1 MAQNEK
7 HDQQPMPAPQ
17 MAVVFARALA
27 KVDLIHPKALGD
39 PIRDL
44 LENALESIV
53 GANAKRELPAGILR
67 VFALAQALVDAPADP
82 APGTGVFAPGA

>member
-1 MAQNEK
+1 MAQNE
-7 HDQQPMPAPQ
+7 QQLQMPAPQ

-27 KVDLIHPKALGD
+27 KVDMISPKAVGD

-53 GANAKRELPAGILR
+53 GAGAKREMPAGILR
-67 VFALAQALVDAPADP
+67 VFALAQALLDAPADP
-82 APGTGVFAPGA
+82 APGAGTFAE